1 MRKVYLVTGA
11 LGHLG
16 NTIVNSLLQRKESV
30 RGFDLSGSPVRPEFE
45 EGDFELLYGDIT
57 DEESV
62 RAFFRPS
69 AEEERIVIHTAGIVS
84 IASKYDQLVRD
95 VNVGGTLNILKL
107 CKETGASKLVYISSV
122 HALPE
127 GKKGSVIREISEFS
141 PEKVHGLYAKTKAE
155 ATAAVLKA
163 AKEGLNASV
172 LHPSGIIGPF
182 DYGRGH
188 MTQLVVD
195 YMNGSLTAC
204 VRGGYDFVDV
214 RDVAEA
220 AIACSEAGRPGECY
234 IASNRYVSVSE
245 LLNTLHLVTGRKK
258 VKTVLPMWFAKLTAP
273 LAEGYYKL
281 LKQTPLYTSYSLYT
295 LKSNALFSH
304 EKASGELSYSP
315 RPLKD
320 TLKDTA
326 DWLLAQGRV
335 REAGK
340 KKAALKSRKRAAAQN

>member
-1 MRKVYLVTGA
+1 MKSRSG
-11 LGHLG
+11 
-16 NTIVNSLLQRKESV
+16 RFSV
-30 RGFDLSGSPVRPEFE
+30 PRRRRSGS
-45 EGDFELLYGDIT
+45 
-57 DEESV
+57 S
-62 RAFFRPS
+62 S
-69 AEEERIVIHTAGIVS
+69 TAGIVS
-84 IASKYDQLVRD
+84 IASKYDQLVQD

-127 GKKGSVIREISEFS
+127 GKKGKRDPKFPSFPRKKCTGCT
-141 PEKVHGLYAKTKAE
+141 PRAKKAE
-155 ATAAVLKA
+155 AAAVLKA

-234 IASNRYVSVSE
+234 IASNRYASVSE
-245 LLNTLHLVTGRKK
+245 KLFKHAPSGDGAEKIEDGAPHVVCKTHRALGGRLH
-258 VKTVLPMWFAKLTAP
+258 
-273 LAEGYYKL
+273 YKL

-304 EKASGELSYSP
+304 EKASGELSYSSP
-315 RPLKD
+315 FKGYAERHGG
-320 TLKDTA
+320 
-326 DWLLAQGRV
+326 LAPGSGVRV
-335 REAGK
+335 GSGK
-340 KKAALKSRKRAAAQN
+340 EKGGCKKL